1 MANNKYHNM
10 TDEELIQ
17 QFRLSGD
24 NQWLG
29 YLLER
34 YTMLLLGI
42 AMKYLKNKPQAQDA
56 VQQVFVKV
64 LSQFPTDDIRNF
76 KGWLYI
82 IIRNHCFGILRSTT
96 YNTADDILINW
107 AEPESKSKEDW
118 TNDERIRQQMNEALD
133 TLPAE
138 QQTSLKLF
146 YLEQRS
152 YKEIMEHTNFTFEQV
167 KSFIQNGKRNLKI
180 ALLKL
185 NKLKQ

>member
-1 MANNKYHNM
+1 MS
-10 TDEELIQ
+10 DEELIQ
-17 QFRLSGD
+17 QFQLSGD
-24 NQWLG
+24 NMWLG
-29 YLLER
+29 CLLER

-42 AMKYLKNKPQAQDA
+42 AMKYLKDKTQAQDA

-64 LSQFPTDDIRNF
+64 LSQFPAEDIRNF

-82 IIRNHCFGILRSTT
+82 IMRNYCFGVLRSTT
-96 YNTADDILINW
+96 YNTNDDVLANI
-107 AEPESKSKEDW
+107 AAPESKSKDEW
-118 TNDERIRQQMNEALD
+118 MSDERMRQQMNEALD
-133 TLPAE
+133 TLPPE
-138 QQTSLKLF
+138 QQLSLKLF

-185 NKLKQ
+185 NQTKR